1 MEGRSVQSFW
11 MSGGDGMSYAA
22 GPTVVI
28 GYVVPAN
35 TIANGLDPAATQESA
50 KEAYIRV
57 VSAADGKPLSDRL
70 MPGTGSAS
78 YPLARGRYTTP
89 ADPGW
94 LYFRTDDLK
103 GAIPAHCGIAPG
115 GALAGCDLVP
125 SEDAPA
131 GTNQTVVD
139 GSDPARY
146 THSDAKTFT
155 RDIDVL
161 IPGHRLENGPAVCWL
176 GYQGSIH
183 CEIGEHGFTTNTQ
196 HATLTEAATSGGRP
210 RRCRCC
216 PGTSRSLDAWC
227 RRCSPRS

>member
-11 MSGGDGMSYAA
+11 MSGGDGMAYAA

-35 TIANGLDPAATQESA
+35 TIAYGLDPAATQESA

-94 LYFRTDDLK
+94 LYFRTDDL
-103 GAIPAHCGIAPG
+103 
-115 GALAGCDLVP
+115 
-125 SEDAPA
+125 
-131 GTNQTVVD
+131 
-139 GSDPARY
+139 
-146 THSDAKTFT
+146 
-155 RDIDVL
+155 
-161 IPGHRLENGPAVCWL
+161 
-176 GYQGSIH
+176 
-183 CEIGEHGFTTNTQ
+183 
-196 HATLTEAATSGGRP
+196 
-210 RRCRCC
+210 
-216 PGTSRSLDAWC
+216 
-227 RRCSPRS
+227 